1 MPESGGGETVVAEG
15 APTPEVAGSGGSSIG
30 EPTVAEP
37 VEVSQASAVA
47 PQAASVSTGASGGA
61 GVTADAPIGAPSAL
75 KEGSLA
81 DVVPIGEEG
90 ARGKVGRMIDRWARR
105 SRGFIIPR
113 HRYINIYRR
122 IRRLCRRRL

>member
-1 MPESGGGETVVAEG
+1 MPVSYTHLASVPGSGGGETVVAER

-37 VEVSQASAVA
+37 VELSQASAVA

-81 DVVPIGEEG
+81 DVVLSLIHIWYMS
-90 ARGKVGRMIDRWARR
+90 RIQSRIDICQ
-105 SRGFIIPR
+105 FLIIF
-113 HRYINIYRR
+113 
-122 IRRLCRRRL
+122 